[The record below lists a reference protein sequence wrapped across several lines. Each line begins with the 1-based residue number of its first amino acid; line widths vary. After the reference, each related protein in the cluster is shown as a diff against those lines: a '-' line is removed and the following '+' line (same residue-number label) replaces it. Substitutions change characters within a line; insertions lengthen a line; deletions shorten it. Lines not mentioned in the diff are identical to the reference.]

1 MNTFALAY
9 GQGELSVTTTDDRF
23 DITVLNP
30 HNPPVLSEAYQAFR
44 SAAAKPIQATPLAE
58 LAGKTG
64 KDQPSVCIVIADHT
78 RPVPDHLLVPW
89 IVDELQVSDEQV
101 TILIGTGTHRPS
113 TDLEIDLKLG
123 ADIAQ
128 RFRVVNHH
136 CTDSELVHLGDSSCG
151 GPCLLNK
158 IYVDADIKIVTGF
171 IEPHFF
177 AGFSGGSKGI
187 MPGVAGLDTVRHFHR
202 ASLIA
207 DPHVTWGD
215 LENNPL
221 QAVCREMV
229 QMCPPDTLVNV
240 TLNLDQQITGIF
252 IGDVIEAHRAGCA
265 VSLDEAMVNVDKK
278 YPIVITSNS
287 GYPLDQNF
295 YQSVKGMSAAARICA
310 DDGHIIVACEC
321 SAGLPHDGEFA
332 ELLGSELDNT
342 ALLQQIMETPKT
354 RHDQWQVQT
363 LLQIGQNAQIHFHS
377 KLNEADQSL
386 TRTQACPDIAQR
398 LNEIA
403 ATYPDDARIPIAVL
417 PRGPLTIP
425 TFHA

>member
-1 MNTFALAY
+1 MTTFTLAY
-9 GQGELSVTTTDDRF
+9 GQSELAVSAPEDRF
-23 DITVLNP
+23 AIDILNP
-30 HNPPVLSEAYQAFR
+30 HNPPVLKEAYQAFR
-44 SAAAKPIQATPLAE
+44 AAAADPIQAQPLAD
-58 LAGKTG
+58 LAAQTG
-64 KDQPSVCIVIADHT
+64 TEDPSVCIVIADHT

-89 IVDELQVSDEQV
+89 IVDELGVSDEQV

-113 TDLEIDLKLG
+113 SDIEIDLKLG
-123 ADIAQ
+123 ADVAQ

-136 CTDSELVHLGDSSCG
+136 CTDSELVHVGDSSCG
-151 GPCLLNK
+151 GPCYLNK
-158 IYVDADIKIVTGF
+158 LYVDADIKIVTGF

-215 LENNPL
+215 LEHNPL

-229 QMCPPDTLVNV
+229 QMCPPDSMVNV
-240 TLNLDQQITGIF
+240 TLNLDKDITGIF

-265 VSLDEAMVNVDKK
+265 VSLEEAMVSVDQK

-310 DDGHIIVACEC
+310 DGGHIIVACEC

-332 ELLGSELDNT
+332 ELLGSDADNA
-342 ALLQQIMETPKT
+342 ALLQDIMDAPKT

-363 LLQIGQNAQIHFHS
+363 LLQIGQNATLHFHS
-377 KLNEADQSL
+377 KLSDSDQAL
-386 TRTQACPDIAQR
+386 TRTQACPDIAAR
-398 LNEIA
+398 LAEIA
-403 ATYPDDARIPIAVL
+403 ANYPADERIPVAVL

-425 TFHA
+425 TCDA

>member
-1 MNTFALAY
+1 MDTFELAY
-9 GQGELSVTTTDDRF
+9 GNGTVSVSLDSPQFAID
-23 DITVLNP
+23 VLNP
-30 HNPPVLSEAYQAFR
+30 HNPPKLAEAYQAFQE
-44 SAAAKPIQATPLAE
+44 AASHPIGSKAIKDLVAASDAE
-58 LAGKTG
+58 K
-64 KDQPSVCIVIADHT
+64 PSVCIVIADHT

-89 IVDELQVSDEQV
+89 IVEELGVSDEQV
-101 TILIGTGTHRPS
+101 TILIGTGTHRAS

-123 ADIAQ
+123 ADVAQ
-128 RFRVVNHH
+128 RYRIVNHD
-136 CTDSELVHLGDSSCG
+136 CENSDLVDLGKTSCG

-177 AGFSGGSKGI
+177 AGFSGGSKGV

-207 DPHVTWGD
+207 NPNVTWGD

-229 QMCPPDTLVNV
+229 QMCPPDVMVNV
-240 TLNLDQQITGIF
+240 TLNLDQEITNVF
-252 IGDVIEAHRAGCA
+252 VGDVIEAHRAGCA
-265 VSLDEAMVNVDKK
+265 VSLEEAMVNVDKQ

-295 YQSVKGMSAAARICA
+295 YQSVKGMSAADRICA
-310 DDGHIIVACEC
+310 DGGHIIVACEC

-332 ELLGSELDNT
+332 DLLGSDLDNA
-342 ALLQQIMETPKT
+342 ALLQEIMDTPKT

-363 LLQIGQNAQIHFHS
+363 LLQIDQRASIHFHS
-377 KLNEADQSL
+377 ALSEADQAL
-386 TRTQACPDIAQR
+386 TRTQSCSDIAAR
-398 LNEIA
+398 INEIA
-403 ATYPDDARIPIAVL
+403 ASMPAGETIAIAVL

-425 TFHA
+425 TFNG